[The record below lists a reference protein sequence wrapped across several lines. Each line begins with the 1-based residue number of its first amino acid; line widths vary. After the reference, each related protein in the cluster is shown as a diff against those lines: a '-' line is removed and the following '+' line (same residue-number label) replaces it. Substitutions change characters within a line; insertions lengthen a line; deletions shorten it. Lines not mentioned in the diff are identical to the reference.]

1 VSLTGAVG
9 MLRIPYLT
17 EDFPT
22 GTVANGYAA
31 LSVTWDDILWAA
43 VTVGRPNRHY
53 VFRHGAASM
62 YEALFRWSLVRMAL
76 EQSGPRGSR
85 LRRTTAAKTLDPT
98 EKGAVNYFLGMM
110 FCKLF
115 ATNRLNTPW
124 LLHLDVFRPRLNP
137 VLTGRSRPD
146 LVGRVQGLA
155 QWHAFECKGRV
166 SPPDATAKSKAKAQA
181 QRLVSV
187 NGTPCTLHVGA
198 LTYFRGDS
206 LHFYWRDPPAENGKS
221 VDVPMSGDAWR
232 HYYEPVLDVV
242 RTSNAYAPGRDQNTL
257 VPIECADV
265 SVGVHPTIAKY
276 LANRQWER
284 AQQAAIEAAAS
295 IEGEGYQPDGLK
307 VVAGESWAKRFAEP
321 GMAEEG

>member
-1 VSLTGAVG
+1 
-9 MLRIPYLT
+9 MLRIPYYT
-17 EDFPT
+17 DAFPT
-22 GTVANGYAA
+22 GTVANGDAE
-31 LSVTWDDILWAA
+31 LSATWDDILWAA

-53 VFRHGAASM
+53 VFRHGSASM

-98 EKGAVNYFLGMM
+98 EKGAVNYFLGMT

-115 ATNRLNTPW
+115 AAKRLNTPW

-146 LVGRVQGLA
+146 LVGQVQGLA

-166 SPPDATAKSKAKAQA
+166 SPPDATTKSKAKAQA

-187 NGTPCTLHVGA
+187 KGTACTLHVGA

-206 LHFYWRDPPAENGKS
+206 LHFYWRDPPPENGRGI
-221 VDVPMSGDAWR
+221 DVPMSGDAWMY
-232 HYYEPVLDVV
+232 YYEPVLDVV
-242 RTSNAYAPGRDQNTL
+242 RTFNANALGRDQDTL
-257 VPIECADV
+257 VAIEGADV
-265 SVGVHPTIAKY
+265 SVGVHPAIAKY
-276 LANRQWER
+276 LVNRQWER
-284 AQQAAIEAAAS
+284 AQHAASEGGAS

-307 VVAGESWAKRFAEP
+307 VVAGESWVKRFVEP
-321 GMAEEG
+321 VIGEEV

>member
-1 VSLTGAVG
+1 
-9 MLRIPYLT
+9 MLRIPYDT
-17 EDFPT
+17 DAFPP
-22 GTVANGYAA
+22 GTVASGHAD
-31 LSVTWDDILWAA
+31 LSVTWDDVLWAA

-98 EKGAVNYFLGMM
+98 EKGAVNYFLGMT

-115 ATNRLNTPW
+115 AAKRLNTPW
-124 LLHLDVFRPRLNP
+124 LLHLDVFRPRLNA

-146 LVGRVQGLA
+146 LVGKVQGVG

-206 LHFYWRDPPAENGKS
+206 LHFYWRDPTPRNELG
-221 VDVPMSGDAWR
+221 VDAPMSGDAWM
-232 HYYEPVLDVV
+232 HYYAPVLEAIRIADPDALRGAQDTLVAIEGADVKVGIYPAV
-242 RTSNAYAPGRDQNTL
+242 RT
-257 VPIECADV
+257 
-265 SVGVHPTIAKY
+265 Y
-276 LANRQWER
+276 LGNRQWER
-284 AQQAAIEAAAS
+284 AQHAASEAAVPMA
-295 IEGEGYQPDGLK
+295 GEGYQPDGLK
-307 VVAGESWAKRFAEP
+307 VVAGESWLKRFAEP